1 MTVSNLSDSKA
12 HPSII
17 VCSTK
22 KILLAIFR
30 LGLINMQREVK

>member
-22 KILLAIFR
+22 KILTIFK